1 MRKLIVTEFI
11 SVDGVIEAP
20 GGEPGYPHSGWTT
33 AFDFVPEQFQY
44 KLDEVVEAES
54 LLLGRKTYE
63 GFAAAWPERG
73 GDEFGDKMNTMPKH
87 VATTTLHRLDWENS
101 SVLTGDPVGAIRTLK
116 QADGGPILVAG
127 SGTLAKALYAQDLVD
142 EYRLMVFP
150 VILGSGQRLFPDD
163 AVHKRTVQ
171 LTGLQQ
177 FSNGVAVQTYAAGPA
192 SGR

>member
-54 LLLGRKTYE
+54 LLLG
-63 GFAAAWPERG
+63 
-73 GDEFGDKMNTMPKH
+73 
-87 VATTTLHRLDWENS
+87 ATTTLHRLDWENS

-127 SGTLAKALYAQDLVD
+127 SGTLAKALYAHDVVD

-177 FSNGVAVQTYAAGPA
+177 FSNGVAVHTYAAGPA